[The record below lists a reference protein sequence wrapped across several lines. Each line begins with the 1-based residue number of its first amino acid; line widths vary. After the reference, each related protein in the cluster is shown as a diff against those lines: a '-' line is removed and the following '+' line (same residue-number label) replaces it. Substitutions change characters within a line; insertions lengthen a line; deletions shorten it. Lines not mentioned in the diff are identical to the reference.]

1 LIDSTIVTG
10 LSELGA
16 SPRSGV
22 FSWSSVKISF
32 LELASSCVTTPWN
45 DGASSSIVNILI
57 QAARKHEADV
67 DEKVSMAAKAALRLC
82 DATGVPRAPALLY
95 VSRTTTA
102 NATSAPRTD
111 TSASDLIKNI
121 QNARVAASEARKAV
135 ENVEKAKKEKAEEK
149 RQREEQKAE
158 ENAAKR
164 KKTELNKEALEKVDH
179 LPKDLSINKKS
190 ASKPAEPTEGKH
202 KQEGKSSKELVS
214 VAIAKSDE
222 SNPDYVVDQ
231 KDSEKDAPRDSQG
244 DLVMKESQQTVEVE
258 KSTKTDEKMEVQDSD
273 DDEDDAF
280 PDIVEGGPD
289 SSDDE

>member
-1 LIDSTIVTG
+1 M
-10 LSELGA
+10 GA

-95 VSRTTTA
+95 VSRATAA

-121 QNARVAASEARKAV
+121 QTARVAASEARKAV
-135 ENVEKAKKEKAEEK
+135 ENVAKAKKEKAEEK
-149 RQREEQKAE
+149 RQREEQKE
-158 ENAAKR
+158 EEKVAKR
-164 KKTELNKEALEKVDH
+164 KKTELNKEALEKVDN
-179 LPKDLSINKKS
+179 LTEDLSINKKS
-190 ASKPAEPTEGKH
+190 SSKPAEPTEGKH

-222 SNPDYVVDQ
+222 SNPDYVVGQ
-231 KDSEKDAPRDSQG
+231 NDSEKDAPRDSQG
-244 DLVMKESQQTVEVE
+244 DLVMKESHQTVKVE
-258 KSTKTDEKMEVQDSD
+258 KSSKTDEKMEVQDS